1 MTRRNQYDALG
12 PDQAQGS
19 QETLRSEEL
28 ESLISSKFQELL
40 SNAGVQ
46 HVAARYD
53 GRAGIASRRCLE
65 VKENHF
71 GYEARLANK
80 SQRMSIDK
88 PTRLGASG

>member
-53 GRAGIASRRCLE
+53 GRAGIASRRCL
-65 VKENHF
+65 VASR
-71 GYEARLANK
+71 EASFLRAAA
-80 SQRMSIDK
+80 
-88 PTRLGASG
+88 ASSSSSSSSLRPLSCEMG